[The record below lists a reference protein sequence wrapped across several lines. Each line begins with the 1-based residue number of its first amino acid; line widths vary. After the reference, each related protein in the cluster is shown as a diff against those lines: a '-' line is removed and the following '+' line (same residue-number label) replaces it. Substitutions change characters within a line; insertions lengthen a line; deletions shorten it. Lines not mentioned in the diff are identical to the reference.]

1 MTRDA
6 AVEITLYDCSNCGA
20 TNGPTY
26 HDGGSCE
33 GPVLHIGGE
42 WRCGN
47 CGAQITPSESCF
59 ECGAR
64 VVPSRLQTPLD
75 LRPAA
80 SPRAIEQAIHKRVN
94 RLRGD
99 HSVGTISYSDHLS
112 AIALQHSRDMASRD
126 YFNHD
131 SPDGESAADRYDRF
145 GHTNR
150 SVGENIAFRQPG
162 PTAGADEIAEDVVE
176 GWMDSP
182 GHREN
187 LLRDRFEAE
196 GIGVFCDPDRTVYVT
211 QNFR

>member
-6 AVEITLYDCSNCGA
+6 AVEITLYDCANCGA
-20 TNGPTY
+20 TNGPTF
-26 HDGGSCE
+26 HDGSRCE
-33 GPVLHIGGE
+33 GPVIHIGGE

-59 ECGAR
+59 ECGTRAA
-64 VVPSRLQTPLD
+64 PSRLRTPLD
-75 LRPAA
+75 LRPATT
-80 SPRAIEQAIHKRVN
+80 PRAIEQAVHKRVN
-94 RLRGD
+94 RLRRD
-99 HSVGTISYSDHLS
+99 NSIGTISYSDHLS

-126 YFNHD
+126 YFDHT
-131 SPDGESAADRYDRF
+131 SPDGESAADRYHRF
-145 GHTNR
+145 GHDDR
-150 SVGENIAFRQPG
+150 SVGENIALRQPG
-162 PTAGADEIAEDVVE
+162 PTAGADDIADRVVE

-211 QNFR
+211 QNLC